1 MASASLSAKRQ
12 SRRWVTSLLR
22 LKYGKIAVLSCSLFF
37 YWVFRFHIGVSF
49 VFMLLVSIIIS
60 RSFFFLFLSGFFLS
74 TIVTAIT
81 IFFYFHFISF
91 CFCTLY
97 RTTFIVFTYLMIGLK
112 AQRNARLELC
122 KRNKTE
128 RNNPKTHRFQ
138 CTHKDICRKD
148 KMRQNLLIYFD

>member
-1 MASASLSAKRQ
+1 MERLLCSLALFFLLSISFSYRCVLCLYVTCFDYHKSLILFSLS
-12 SRRWVTSLLR
+12 LC
-22 LKYGKIAVLSCSLFF
+22 IFF
-37 YWVFRFHIGVSF
+37 YLPSLQPLQF
-49 VFMLLVSIIIS
+49 
-60 RSFFFLFLSGFFLS
+60 
-74 TIVTAIT
+74 
-81 IFFYFHFISF
+81 FFYFHFISF

-122 KRNKTE
+122 KRNKTK